1 MGPLT
6 VLKKELLWSRRRL
19 LSLVFV
25 LLLLPGAFAYS
36 SVFFQHVL
44 PRDAPVAVV
53 AEPGATDDDRAVVES
68 TIDLFSDPEP
78 YDSRESALR
87 ALERE
92 RVYAVV
98 SVPPGI
104 ADPNTTRANVTV
116 TTDGDMVPYRE
127 PAEALVGILQVT
139 LDRTLEADVAVRRE
153 PLGAERTLSA
163 YLLPT
168 FLMMLV
174 MTFAFTYLPHV
185 LAREEAVLDRIRV
198 ESSLDTAVGGKLAFF
213 ALLLTVPVGVFGGAA
228 VYLDYGVRVV
238 APGALAA
245 YLLTFIA
252 LGATAAAITFLTR
265 FTTAGRLLNVLL
277 LFFVFGFSGLVY
289 PAGFFSPVRR
299 QIIRW
304 VPTHYAMVIA
314 RGSALKGHEVGLY
327 TEWLVGLVGF
337 ALTGLVILKLALLRY
352 ERVI

>member
-6 VLKKELLWSRRRL
+6 VLRKELLWSRRRL
-19 LSLVFV
+19 LSLLFV
-25 LLLLPGAFAYS
+25 LILLPGAFAYS

-53 AEPGATDDDRAVVES
+53 ADPGATDDDRAVVES
-68 TIDLFSDPEP
+68 TMDLFSDPEP
-78 YDSRESALR
+78 YDSRESARR

-98 SVPPGI
+98 SVPPGV

-127 PAEALVGILQVT
+127 PSQALVGILQVT
-139 LDRTLEADVAVRRE
+139 LDRNLEADVEVRRE
-153 PLGAERTLSA
+153 PLGEERKLSA

-174 MTFAFTYLPHV
+174 MTFAFAYLPHV

-198 ESSLDTAVGGKLAFF
+198 ESSLDAAVGGKVAFF
-213 ALLLTVPVGVFGGAA
+213 ALLLAVPVGVFGGAGA
-228 VYLDYGVRVV
+228 YLGYGVRVL

-245 YLLTFIA
+245 YLLTFLA
-252 LGATAAAITFLTR
+252 LGSVAAAVTFLTR
-265 FTTAGRLLNVLL
+265 FSTAGRLLNVLL

-299 QIIRW
+299 QIIRR
-304 VPTHYAMVIA
+304 VPTHYAMVVA
-314 RGSALKGHEVGLY
+314 RGSALKGHGVEQY
-327 TEWLVGLVGF
+327 AEWLAGLAGF
-337 ALTGLVILKLALLRY
+337 ALAGLVVLKLALLHY
-352 ERVI
+352 ERGT